1 MFDKRKRRRELV
13 TNVRL
18 SYPMLIFWRL
28 DVGGLVRETRQW
40 TSGGTVL
47 VLSLVTRSRG
57 RLTCRGLSWPHLMTS
72 RTTASRTTASQSR
85 GREQAL
91 CARKKSL
98 VGIFALCAAKYSLDG
113 LGGERAPQAPSL
125 LEHTRHSVRC
135 LALVEYKV
143 EGVV

>member
-1 MFDKRKRRRELV
+1 MV

-40 TSGGTVL
+40 TCGGTVL

-72 RTTASRTTASQSR
+72 RTTASQSS
-85 GREQAL
+85 GREQVL

-98 VGIFALCAAKYSLDG
+98 DGIFALCAAKYSLDG

-135 LALVEYKV
+135 LALVEYKG